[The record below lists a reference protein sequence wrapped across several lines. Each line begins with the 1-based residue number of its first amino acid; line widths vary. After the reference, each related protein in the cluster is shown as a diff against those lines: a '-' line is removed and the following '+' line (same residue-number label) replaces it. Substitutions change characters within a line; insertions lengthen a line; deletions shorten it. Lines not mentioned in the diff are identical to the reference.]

1 MNALCLCTAWRTQW
15 LLLQTCLLFVY
26 RIHCF
31 WYSECLVLVN
41 WIIVPSTQC
50 LFTETCG
57 LCLTHKYSISV
68 PFHWSVW
75 QRTEQFSVPNAV
87 GLEYRSIKCHRNCL
101 WQLPIHFNWSLL
113 VSQLADNHSISNILC
128 FLCRMYVWKYMVMV
142 DNGTSCYIRNCL
154 FLMHHR
160 YSMKRQ
166 LPLVCPKDN
175 ALNSSLY
182 PTLSVWN
189 TGQSSA
195 TETAFDNYRSTSM
208 GRF

>member
-1 MNALCLCTAWRTQW
+1 MTYSVTFAPDMPFICIQSS
-15 LLLQTCLLFVY
+15 LF
-26 RIHCF
+26 
-31 WYSECLVLVN
+31 LVLGMSCSCKLN
-41 WIIVPSTQC
+41 YCAFYTVPI
-50 LFTETCG
+50 TETCG
-57 LCLTHKYSISV
+57 LCLTHKYSILV

-75 QRTEQFSVPNAV
+75 QRTEQFSVPDTV
-87 GLEYRSIKCHRNCL
+87 SLEYRSIKCHRNCL

-113 VSQLADNHSISNILC
+113 VSQLTDNHSISNILC

-182 PTLSVWN
+182 PKLSVWN